1 MGTSKEVLTIQ
12 TPEYVGFQYI
22 LAGLGSRATAFL
34 LDTAIRLL
42 FLLVIFVVIM
52 LLSRSLTSLDP
63 TGIVSSLSKNWIMAL
78 GVMAYGIID
87 LGYFLLFEAL
97 WNGQTPGK
105 RQQRLRVIRMDGS
118 PIGWLG
124 SAIRNVL
131 RAVDILAGVY
141 PIGFVVMFMSR
152 NSQRIGDF
160 AAGTVVIVERGRG
173 IPKER
178 VAHQQTDVEKREDIE
193 AYISTLEAKQY
204 QVLRSFLER
213 REEMDQDHRQQL
225 ARLLVQR
232 LMDQWEISKKLD
244 IAYESFLEK
253 VVEAY
258 ERIRRAL

>member
-22 LAGLGSRATAFL
+22 LAGLGSRAIAFL

-42 FLLVIFVVIM
+42 FLLVIFVVGI
-52 LLSRSLTSLDP
+52 LLSQRLPSLDP

-78 GVMAYGIID
+78 GVIAYGIID

-105 RQQRLRVIRMDGS
+105 RQQRLRVIRMDGA

-141 PIGFVVMFMSR
+141 PIGVVVMFMSR
-152 NSQRIGDF
+152 NSQRIGDY
-160 AAGTVVIVERGRG
+160 AAGTVVIVERSRG
-173 IPKER
+173 VPKER
-178 VAHQQTDVEKREDIE
+178 TPRQHTDTGQRGDIE
-193 AYISTLEAKQY
+193 TYISTLEPKQY

-213 REEMDQDHRQQL
+213 RDEMDQDHRQQL

-232 LMDQWEISKKLD
+232 LLERWEISVKLD
-244 IAYESFLEK
+244 ISYESFLEK
-253 VVEAY
+253 VVESY